1 MLVENKADLRRLRAV
16 PTGETSGFVERENT
30 FFMETSVL
38 EALNV
43 ENSFTEEMIR
53 HPYQE
58 DKRFT
63 SEKMIYLLLRKVDFV
78 PVKQEDRSTVPYI
91 SDIPRAVWNP
101 PLTRRGSHQ
110 PECAARV
117 GVSDSDMPHGT
128 RPAQYNIPGSANHDF
143 E

>member
-43 ENSFTEEMIR
+43 ENSFTEIISLDG
-53 HPYQE
+53 HTHG
-58 DKRFT
+58 T
-63 SEKMIYLLLRKVDFV
+63 SDSRIGCK
-78 PVKQEDRSTVPYI
+78 VPYI